1 MKVRQDAWSSEDDLL
16 LAQSVLQHIQK
27 GSTQV
32 AAFDEVGDQLNR
44 TSAACGYRWNAEVRK
59 HYKKEVEHAKT
70 LRKSIH
76 QEKDNKLTQQKV
88 SHSLALSNDA
98 LTSNSDQDTFNDIT
112 LSDCIN
118 FLKSHEQTKNDH
130 NTKDEQEQLKKENEQ
145 LRKKHSEL
153 EAKYAQLLQKKQ
165 HIEHD
170 YKLLMSMINQAQ
182 KMSDDTFPKKY
193 YN

>member
-16 LAQSVLQHIQK
+16 LAQTVLQHIQK

-32 AAFDEVGDQLNR
+32 AAFDEVGDHLNR

-59 HYKKEVEHAKT
+59 HYKKEVEHAKK
-70 LRKSIH
+70 LRKNIH
-76 QEKDNKLTQQKV
+76 QEKDNILTQQKV
-88 SHSLALSNDA
+88 SHNLALSNDA
-98 LTSNSDQDTFNDIT
+98 LTSNSDQDFRDIT

-118 FLKSHEQTKNDH
+118 FLSHEQTKNDH
-130 NTKDEQEQLKKENEQ
+130 DIKNEQEQLKIENEQ
-145 LRKKHSEL
+145 LRKKQSEL
-153 EAKYAQLLQKKQ
+153 EAKYEQLLQKKQ

-170 YKLLMSMINQAQ
+170 YKLLMSMISQAQ

>member
-16 LAQSVLQHIQK
+16 LAQTVLQHVQK

-44 TSAACGYRWNAEVRK
+44 TSAACGYRWNAEVRQ
-59 HYKKEVEHAKT
+59 HYKKEVEHAKS
-70 LRKSIH
+70 LRKNIH
-76 QEKDNKLTQQKV
+76 QEKDNKLTKQKV
-88 SHSLALSNDA
+88 SHSLALSKDT
-98 LTSNSDQDTFNDIT
+98 LPLNSDQDTNKSIT

-118 FLKSHEQTKNDH
+118 FLSQEQTKNDH
-130 NTKDEQEQLKKENEQ
+130 DTKDEQEQLKKENEQ
-145 LRKKHSEL
+145 LRKKHYEL
-153 EAKYAQLLQKKQ
+153 EAKYEQLLQKKQ

-170 YKLLMSMINQAQ
+170 YKLLMSMISQAQ
-182 KMSDDTFPKKY
+182 KMSDETFPKKY